1 STQLPYVPERDGS
14 DMPEKTPADKMR
26 VKPGT
31 LVALVD
37 VPADIEALLGI
48 SEGVVRASGPEF
60 ADTIFIA
67 AATRLESEERLT
79 AVASAVGPGARLWIA
94 YPKGAKAAGRDV
106 SRDTIMAFAPSVG
119 LVANANIAI
128 DSTWSTVGLRR
139 A

>member
-1 STQLPYVPERDGS
+1 
-14 DMPEKTPADKMR
+14 MPDKTPAEKMR

-31 LVALVD
+31 SVALVD
-37 VPADIEALLGI
+37 VPAEIEALLGI
-48 SEGVVRASGPEF
+48 PEGVARAAGPES

-67 AATRLESEERLT
+67 ASTGQESQERLA

-128 DSTWSTVGLRR
+128 DTTWSSVGLRK